1 MSPKIVKKFQF
12 CTLCRLK
19 LSKSFTV
26 GQKKAKINFG
36 TTVSTNIVKK
46 FRFCAQWAQ
55 KMKFGPTVSTNI
67 VKKFRKMNLAIFHG
81 VCPWLVGIGS
91 APATTHLF
99 LPVLKIARNWEQQP
113 LQNIMEGEEKSCV
126 RRSSVVVVCNC
137 SPDSDGESAG
147 LAAKAASSKIY
158 SHSTLSYSFKLGFV
172 LRCDKHLRLSER
184 CSLPDRQSRWLLD
197 ICSRCRRTN

>member
-1 MSPKIVKKFQF
+1 MKNCQKRQKMTKIWGQKCQNFRLCHLKLSKSFNFAKKGKKWRKFGAKIVKIFDCVTLNCQKVSILATVSPKIVKKFQF
-12 CTLCRLK
+12 CTLCHLK

-26 GQKKAKINFG
+26 GQKKSKINFG
-36 TTVSTNIVKK
+36 TSVSTNIVKK

-55 KMKFGPTVSTNI
+55 KMKFGATVSTNI

-113 LQNIMEGEEKSCV
+113 LQNIMEGEKK
-126 RRSSVVVVCNC
+126 VVC
-137 SPDSDGESAG
+137 D
-147 LAAKAASSKIY
+147 AA
-158 SHSTLSYSFKLGFV
+158 L
-172 LRCDKHLRLSER
+172 
-184 CSLPDRQSRWLLD
+184 
-197 ICSRCRRTN
+197 

>member
-1 MSPKIVKKFQF
+1 MSAKIVKKFQF
-12 CTLCRLK
+12 CTLCHLK

-36 TTVSTNIVKK
+36 T
-46 FRFCAQWAQ
+46 
-55 KMKFGPTVSTNI
+55 TVSTNI